1 MPVRKT
7 RALRKRRQ
15 TGAGLLSN
23 VWKGIKSAVK
33 YLRKSHLISK
43 GANAL
48 DSLGVPYAGNV
59 GKISSAIGFG
69 RRRKI
74 KQRGSGL
81 VAAGGSR
88 KPVRRRKTV
97 GYGLRLSGAGKRK
110 KRVGR
115 PRKRVFP

>member
-1 MPVRKT
+1 MPVRRT
-7 RALRKRRQ
+7 RALTKRRQ

-48 DSLGVPYAGNV
+48 DSIGVPYAGKV
-59 GKISSAIGFG
+59 GKVAGAIGFG
-69 RRRKI
+69 RRRRV
-74 KQRGSGL
+74 KQRAGGL

-97 GYGLRLSGAGKRK
+97 GKGLRLSGAGK

>member
-1 MPVRKT
+1 MPVRRTRT
-7 RALRKRRQ
+7 RALTKRRQ
-15 TGAGLLSN
+15 SGAGLLSN

-69 RRRKI
+69 RRRRRKTVG
-74 KQRGSGL
+74 RGL

-97 GYGLRLSGAGKRK
+97 GKGLRLAGAGK

>member
-1 MPVRKT
+1 M
-7 RALRKRRQ
+7 
-15 TGAGLLSN
+15 
-23 VWKGIKSAVK
+23 
-33 YLRKSHLISK
+33 ISK

-81 VAAGGSR
+81 VAAGG
-88 KPVRRRKTV
+88 RRRVKQRA
-97 GYGLRLSGAGKRK
+97 GGLKIAGAGKRK